1 MKKNTEVEVVEV
13 ESESTALAVAEAE
26 ICRHLEA
33 GKCGNLKGPHG
44 LDCLGLGR
52 CRFGQPK
59 NAAEMPTTL
68 QVRKHR
74 HLVNVPVEQALTQ
87 QYERVNRASN
97 AALKELV
104 IFGCMLNRID
114 AALSTNRHNPDGSGV
129 SMKSWLAEKCPSI
142 EYKTA
147 ISYRRTTNNFI
158 EYMKMEKDTPLL
170 EMMTKPDPYADEA
183 KEQMRRQILETISG
197 LTQNQL
203 NNLQDKRGRAG
214 GALKGTVGVAAGRRA
229 LTVEEQAA
237 DAVSEMRELIGRLH
251 AYVVESKKVALLT
264 EDEQNEFIGALKRIT
279 KEAEEQAG

>member
-97 AALKELV
+97 AALREMV
-104 IFGCMLNRID
+104 IFGCMINRID
-114 AALSTNRHNPDGSGV
+114 AAMSVNRYNPDGKGISLRT
-129 SMKSWLAEKCPSI
+129 WLEEKCPSI
-142 EYKTA
+142 SYSTA
-147 ISYRRTTNNFI
+147 MDYRRATNNFI
-158 EYMKMEKDTPLL
+158 EYMKLEKDTPLL

-197 LTQNQL
+197 LTKTEL
-203 NNLQDKRGRAG
+203 RRLQDKRGRAG
-214 GALKGTVGVAAGRRA
+214 GALKGTVGVASGRRA
-229 LTVEEQAA
+229 LTVEEVAA
-237 DAVSEMRELIGRLH
+237 EAAAEMRELIGRLY
-251 AYVVESKKVALLT
+251 AYVFESKKVALLT

>member
-97 AALKELV
+97 AALREMV

-203 NNLQDKRGRAG
+203 NNLQDKRGRSG

-237 DAVSEMRELIGRLH
+237 DAVAEMRELIGRLH